1 MIPDSVMHGFIGA
14 VIAALGAAFVAAI
27 IRWMRSRVKLTGPN
41 TAALLTHEKQIAQ
54 LTPLVHMLVS
64 VQKPQLIALMG
75 ILEALKKD
83 MNGGF
88 ERAHEGMK
96 VALDAFDETL
106 LKIVRGECEEKK
118 RD

>member
-1 MIPDSVMHGFIGA
+1 MVPDSVMHGFIGA
-14 VIAALGAAFVAAI
+14 VVAALGATAVAVVL
-27 IRWMRSRVKLTGPN
+27 RWMKRRVKVTGPN
-41 TAALLTHEKQIAQ
+41 AEALIQHEKQIAQ
-54 LTPLVHMLVS
+54 LTPLVHMLVA

-96 VALDAFDETL
+96 EALDKFDETL
-106 LKIVRGECEEKK
+106 LMIIKGDCAEKK
-118 RD
+118 S

>member
-1 MIPDSVMHGFIGA
+1 MIGEDVLHGFMGA
-14 VIAALGAAFVAAI
+14 AIAAAGAGAVAAI
-27 IRWMRSRVKLTGPN
+27 VKWTKRRVKLTGPN
-41 TAALLTHEKQIAQ
+41 AEALVQHEKQIAQ
-54 LTPLVHMLVS
+54 LTPLVHMLVA

-96 VALDAFDETL
+96 EALDKFDDTL
-106 LKIVRGECEEKK
+106 MQIIRGECEEKK
-118 RD
+118 P